1 MLSIAGVLNSS
12 RPPVSRVPSWDI
24 VEYDLDIMGQWDI
37 QPTSTNI
44 DTWVCLKMEDTQ
56 AMSQLVYQKVQT
68 SE

>member
-1 MLSIAGVLNSS
+1 MGC
-12 RPPVSRVPSWDI
+12 SWDI